1 MRVIATAGHVDHGK
15 STLIEALTGTHPDR
29 LKEERERQ
37 MTIDLGFA
45 WWRLPGGEEVGVVD
59 VPGHRDFIGNMLAGV
74 CGMDAAL
81 LVVAADEGPMPQT
94 REHLAILDLL
104 EIPAAVVALTKTD
117 LVPEPDRME
126 QAEGRVREMLSG
138 TRYAGAP
145 IVRVSSATRAGLAE
159 LQAALERALAQ
170 AARRADLGRPRLP
183 VDRAFS
189 MTGFGAVLTGTL
201 LDGALHVGDEVELLP
216 DGLRGRVRGLQTH
229 KKQEETARPGTR
241 TAVNV
246 NGITAAQA
254 RRGMTLARLGDYRP
268 TRRLDVAFRLLADA
282 SRPLRHDDE
291 LKLHLGAGETLA
303 RARLLGQDELAPG
316 EQGWLQLETSAP
328 AVCARGDRFI
338 LRRPSPGET
347 LGGGMVLDPHPAGRH
362 KRADAAALAR
372 LAALA
377 GGDPAALLA
386 LALAEMAVA
395 PLRDLAR
402 RASLPLPAAEEALK
416 SLLDEGIAMLDG
428 AQVVDAAA
436 SLSAHTRLLANLQT
450 FHAAEPLKSGI
461 SPAEL
466 RARLHLPEAL
476 FDRALAEAGRA
487 GQVEAGGGLI
497 RQKGQAVQFSPEEQA
512 RVEELMAR
520 FAAAPFAPPTFKEC
534 EQALGK
540 NLLHSLLQGGR
551 LVRVSPEVAFRA
563 EDVAQAED
571 DLRERIR
578 RDGPVTLAQMR
589 DQWQTSRRYVQ
600 ALLEHFDARG
610 VTVREGEARR
620 LKAGG

>member
-45 WWRLPGGEEVGVVD
+45 WWTLPGGEEVGVVD
-59 VPGHRDFIGNMLAGV
+59 VPGHRDFIANMLAGV
-74 CGMDAAL
+74 GGMDAAL

-104 EIPAAVVALTKTD
+104 EIPAAVVALTKID
-117 LVPEPDRME
+117 LVPEEERLE
-126 QAEGRVREMLSG
+126 EAIQRVQAALAA
-138 TRYAGAP
+138 TRFAAAP
-145 IVRVSSATRAGLAE
+145 IVRVSAVQRAGLAE
-159 LQAALERALAQ
+159 LEAALQAALAQ
-170 AARRADLGRPRLP
+170 SPPRPDLGWPRLP

-201 LDGALHVGDEVELLP
+201 LDGALNVGDEVELLP
-216 DGLRGRVRGLQTH
+216 EGLRGRVRGLQTH
-229 KKQEETARPGTR
+229 KKQEQTARPGTR

-246 NGITAAQA
+246 NGIQAAQA
-254 RRGMTLARLGDYRP
+254 ERGMLLARPGDYRP
-268 TRRLDVAFRLLADA
+268 TRRLDAVFRLLAD
-282 SRPLRHDDE
+282 SSQPLRHDDE
-291 LKLHLGAGETLA
+291 VKLFIAASETLA
-303 RARLLGQDELAPG
+303 RVRLLGAEELSPG
-316 EQGWLQLETSAP
+316 ERGWLQLETGALI
-328 AVCARGDRFI
+328 VCARGDRFI

-347 LGGGMVLDPHPAGRH
+347 LGGGTVLDPHPASRH
-362 KRADAAALAR
+362 RRFEAAVLERMAVLAEGG
-372 LAALA
+372 LAAR
-377 GGDPAALLA
+377 LA

-402 RASLPLPAAEEALK
+402 RAGLPLPAAEEALR
-416 SLLDEGIAMLDG
+416 SLLDEGSAMLDG

-436 SLSAHTRLLANLQT
+436 SLSAHTRLLAGLQA

-466 RARLHLPEAL
+466 RARLHLPQAL

-487 GQVEAGGGLI
+487 GQVEAAGGLI

-534 EQALGK
+534 EEALGK
-540 NLLHSLLQGGR
+540 ALLHSLLQGGR
-551 LVRVSPEVAFRA
+551 LVRLSPEVVFRA
-563 EDVAQAED
+563 EDAAQAED
-571 DLRERIR
+571 DLRERIG

-600 ALLEHFDARG
+600 ALLEYFDARG
-610 VTVREGEARR
+610 VTVRDGDARR
-620 LKAGG
+620 LK